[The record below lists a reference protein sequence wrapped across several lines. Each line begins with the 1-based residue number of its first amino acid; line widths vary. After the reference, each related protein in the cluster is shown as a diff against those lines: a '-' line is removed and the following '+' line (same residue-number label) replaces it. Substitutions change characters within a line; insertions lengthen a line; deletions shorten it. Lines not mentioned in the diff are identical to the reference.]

1 VRFLLL
7 FVSFFVLLSGQ
18 TPERSSDL
26 EKITLQLQWKH
37 QFEFAGFYIAKEK
50 GFYAEA
56 GIDVE
61 FKEFEASMNI
71 VDEVLTKRAHY
82 GLSYSS
88 LIVDYLQGKPIV
100 LMANFFKH
108 SPLVLVAHKEIQT
121 PAQLRG
127 KRIMGMLDSSHSHT
141 PMLMFEKFG
150 ITEKDIINVPRTFSL
165 DDFIERRVDAISVY
179 TTNEIY
185 ELDKRGVEYTLFD
198 PAAYGIKFYD
208 LNLFTTQEEL
218 RKHPRRAESFRNASI
233 RGWEYALAHKEE
245 AADLIYRKYNTQNK
259 SKAALLFEA
268 KQIEYLILPD
278 VYKIGSVDPLKVEA
292 IRDGFL
298 QSEKIAKHYRRTL
311 DALFYLPPP
320 QNYALTPREQAY
332 LSRKKELRMCV
343 DPNWMPLEKIENGKY
358 VGVGAEMIRRI
369 EQTLHIPIRLIPTS
383 TWTETLEKAQKRECD
398 IVALAQK
405 TPSREKYLDF
415 TTPFLQVP
423 IVLAAGTRN
432 RFVDSLE
439 KIKTEKMA
447 IIRGYSFKEL
457 LSERYEG
464 ISLVEADSAEE
475 ALDWVRQGKV
485 FGFLDNALV
494 INHELHKNDI
504 TDVTITGQFP
514 DKLELSIGSRN
525 DEPILNA
532 ILQKALDEIEPHDRE
547 EIKNR
552 WSNISYKLE
561 PDYTFTIQMVVFFV
575 VVLGITLYWNLK
587 LKKEIRRKESIK
599 AQLSESETRFRTL
612 FDIAPVM
619 IDAFDAQGN
628 VVLWNKECERVF
640 GWSRE
645 ELLRHEKPLALF
657 YPEASDREKF
667 AHSLHPDNDK
677 VFQEW
682 HPTTKNGDRIVTMW
696 ANVRMPNGEMFHI
709 GYDVTRQR
717 EDDQLLREKTA
728 QLKQAKKDLEE
739 LNDSLHEKVRIEVEQ
754 NAKHQAHL
762 AQKNRLMQMGEMIE
776 NIAHQWRQP
785 LAQINSSVLLI
796 DALLLQKNLHD
807 DAIET
812 RLGEI
817 ESLTGHMSKTIDDF
831 KNFFHPQKQAEEF
844 YIDESLH
851 RALRI
856 TQGSI
861 EGAFIS
867 IEKSIPEAMS
877 CYGYSRELEQ
887 VIISILGN
895 AKDALLSNPPQ
906 QRRIRITLEE
916 KNDLYSIV
924 IEDNAGG
931 VPEPY
936 LEKIFEP
943 YFTTKHKSQGTGLGL
958 YIAKM
963 LMQDAL
969 GGDLVVSNTPQGA
982 AFEILIPKEKKNG

>member
-1 VRFLLL
+1 VRFLVL
-7 FVSFFVLLSGQ
+7 FICFFSLLSAH
-18 TPERSSDL
+18 TPEQSSDL

-56 GIDVE
+56 GVDVE
-61 FKEFEASMNI
+61 FKEFETSMNI
-71 VDEVLTKRAHY
+71 VDEVVSKRSHY
-82 GLSYSS
+82 GLTYSS
-88 LIVDYLQGKPIV
+88 LIIDYLKGKPIV
-100 LMANFFKH
+100 LMANFFKQ
-108 SPLVLVAHKEIQT
+108 SPLVLVAHKEIRT
-121 PAQLRG
+121 PAQLKG
-127 KRIMGMLDSSHSHT
+127 KKIMGMIESSHSQT
-141 PMLMFEKFG
+141 PMLMLEKFG
-150 ITEKDIINVPRTFSL
+150 IGKKDIINVPRSFSL

-185 ELDKRGVEYTLFD
+185 ELDKKGVKYTLFD

-218 RKHPRRAESFRNASI
+218 RKHPKRAENFRNASI

-245 AADLIYRKYNTQNK
+245 TVDLIFRKYNTQNK

-268 KQIEYLILPD
+268 KQIEYLMLSD

-292 IRDGFL
+292 ICDSFM
-298 QSEKIAKHYRRTL
+298 QSTELAKHYRRTL
-311 DALFYLPPP
+311 DALFYLPPT
-320 QNYALTPREQAY
+320 QSYSLTPREQAY

-343 DPNWMPLEKIENGKY
+343 DPNWMPLEKIENGTY
-358 VGVGAEMIRRI
+358 IGVGGDMIRRI
-369 EQTLHIPIRLIPTS
+369 EQTLRVPIRLIPTS
-383 TWTETLEKAQKRECD
+383 TWTQTLEKAQKRECD

-415 TTPFLQVP
+415 TTPFLQLP
-423 IVLAAGTRN
+423 IVLATGTRN

-447 IIRGYSFKEL
+447 IIRGYSTKEI

-475 ALDWVRQGKV
+475 ALEWVRQEKV

-504 TDVTITGQFP
+504 TDITITGQFP
-514 DKLELSIGSRN
+514 EKLELSIGSRN

-532 ILQKALDEIEPHDRE
+532 ILQKALDEIEPHTRK
-547 EIKNR
+547 EIMNR

-561 PDYTFTIQMVVFFV
+561 PDYAFTIQMVVFFV

-587 LKKEIRRKESIK
+587 LKREIRRKESIK
-599 AQLSESETRFRTL
+599 RQLLESETRFRTL

-619 IDAFDAQGN
+619 VDAFNDQGN

-645 ELLRHEKPLALF
+645 ELLTQENPLALF
-657 YPEASDREKF
+657 YPKASDQEEF
-667 AHSLHPDNDK
+667 AQSLHPSNDK
-677 VFQEW
+677 IFKEW
-682 HPTTKNGDRIVTMW
+682 HPATKNGNTIVTMW
-696 ANVRMPNGEMFHI
+696 ANVRMPNGEIFHI

-717 EDDQLLREKTA
+717 EDEQLLREKTF
-728 QLKQAKKDLEE
+728 QLQQAKKELEE

-754 NAKHQAHL
+754 NAKYQAHL

-796 DALLLQKNLHD
+796 DALLIQKNLHD

-812 RLGEI
+812 RLSEI

-831 KNFFHPQKQAEEF
+831 KNFYNPQKQAEEF

-851 RALRI
+851 QALRI
-856 TQGSI
+856 TQGSLA
-861 EGAFIS
+861 GAFINV
-867 IEKSIPEAMS
+867 ERSIPDGVA

-887 VIISILGN
+887 VIISILSN
-895 AKDALLSNPPQ
+895 AKDAFLSAPQQ

-916 KNDLYSIV
+916 KNDFYSIV

-931 VPEPY
+931 IPEPY

-969 GGDLVVSNTPQGA
+969 EGDLLVSNTSQGA
-982 AFEILIPKEKKNG
+982 AFEILIPKERKNG